1 MTVCDCVGRRRER
14 RGWSRGRSAPR
25 LSSLSSSDAVVSRC
39 GVGHGPCCAG
49 PKIESGPAFLRALTH
64 PPLGFVAHFHPPC
77 PTVLSLRPRTCTD
90 AGHRERL
97 VIADTNLL
105 PGHPDIRP
113 VAGGSS
119 LPTARGL
126 GLREHVRGVVPLPGP
141 DRSLVLPVCS
151 PHGSYLQR
159 HSSPQTGY
167 VGITSSRLYRPV
179 WITQRYGFRQDSGAV
194 ALRPPCKSWTYKCLP
209 PRRKGALHQSS
220 RLLPNTNL
228 RLCTR
233 HCLLPTPTT
242 QAPSTAPM
250 PTCIICL
257 SDLRDPAALPCG
269 E

>member
-1 MTVCDCVGRRRER
+1 MLCRTEDRVGP
-14 RGWSRGRSAPR
+14 SLPPR
-25 LSSLSSSDAVVSRC
+25 AYSSSSRFC
-39 GVGHGPCCAG
+39 R
-49 PKIESGPAFLRALTH
+49 AFPSPVRNSS
-64 PPLGFVAHFHPPC
+64 
-77 PTVLSLRPRTCTD
+77 LSLRPRTCTD
-90 AGHRERL
+90 AGHREHL

-194 ALRPPCKSWTYKCLP
+194 ALRPPCKSWSYKCLP
-209 PRRKGALHQSS
+209 PRRKGALHQPS

-228 RLCTR
+228 CLCTR
-233 HCLLPTPTT
+233 LCLLPYIHHT
-242 QAPSTAPM
+242 S
-250 PTCIICL
+250 
-257 SDLRDPAALPCG
+257 ALHCPHAHLHYLL

>member
-1 MTVCDCVGRRRER
+1 MTRTRHILTCFPRPPSSPHLAGSYRADTVWTACEAFKEASGWLVGYYVYHELLRGGKMTVCDCVGRRRER

-159 HSSPQTGY
+159 HTSPQTGY

-194 ALRPPCKSWTYKCLP
+194 ALRPPCKS
-209 PRRKGALHQSS
+209 
-220 RLLPNTNL
+220 
-228 RLCTR
+228 
-233 HCLLPTPTT
+233 
-242 QAPSTAPM
+242 
-250 PTCIICL
+250 
-257 SDLRDPAALPCG
+257 
-269 E
+269 